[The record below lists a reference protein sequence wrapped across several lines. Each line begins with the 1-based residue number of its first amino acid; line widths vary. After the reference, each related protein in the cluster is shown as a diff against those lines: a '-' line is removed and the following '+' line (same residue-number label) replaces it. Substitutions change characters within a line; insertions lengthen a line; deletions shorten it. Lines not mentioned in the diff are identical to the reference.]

1 MSDNDVSI
9 HEITLSEEML
19 FPDAQ
24 SLTDV
29 AERPSAGGF
38 ILRATRTG
46 NTVRYSATDG
56 DGMVLQGKYLRMT
69 DGAPPSFALRDML
82 LLRLGN
88 RPLDQPILH
97 PLAPCQQGQSLAGD
111 VGLEVLTLLVRLE
124 GGLVAEQF
132 VEQELG
138 RVVLGAGDQEKL
150 GAGLLLCLGK
160 EA

>member
-69 DGAPPSFALRDML
+69 DGAPQVSPFETCFYCVTTGGATY
-82 LLRLGN
+82 
-88 RPLDQPILH
+88 
-97 PLAPCQQGQSLAGD
+97 CT
-111 VGLEVLTLLVRLE
+111 EVLCPLPP
-124 GGLVAEQF
+124 
-132 VEQELG
+132 
-138 RVVLGAGDQEKL
+138 D
-150 GAGLLLCLGK
+150 
-160 EA
+160 